1 MPVVRVWS
9 FLRNPF
15 SFLFANSQHEE
26 RVVAYVV
33 REHDR
38 GRSVADIL
46 DDPYVRNRCS
56 PQETARLLERP
67 DLIRALGDDVVEAAK
82 QSLPTS

>member
-1 MPVVRVWS
+1 MLRVWS
-9 FLRNPF
+9 FLRSPF

-26 RVVAYVV
+26 RVSAYVL

-38 GRSVADIL
+38 GRSLADIL

-56 PQETARLLERP
+56 PHETARLLERP

-82 QSLPTS
+82 HSLPSG